1 MKTENFKVYSNGHC
15 KCSKIKPD
23 QTSIIKILECSKK
36 KPQKNNLVIIARN
49 KWLIR
54 NKLSYPENLELAN
67 LCLMIKNGEL
77 IRAFYSNEL
86 SHVIKK
92 QNYLINILN

>member
-1 MKTENFKVYSNGHC
+1 MNTDNFKVYSNGHC
-15 KCSKIKPD
+15 KSLKIKPD
-23 QTSIIKILECSKK
+23 QDSIIKVLKCSKK
-36 KPQKNNLVIIARN
+36 KPQKNNVVIIARH

-54 NKLSYPENLELAN
+54 NRLCLPENLELAN

>member
-1 MKTENFKVYSNGHC
+1 MKTDNFRVYSNGHC
-15 KCSKIKPD
+15 KCSTVKPD
-23 QTSIIKILECSKK
+23 QASILKILECSKK
-36 KPQKNNLVIIARN
+36 KPQNNNVVIIARHR
-49 KWLIR
+49 WLIR
-54 NKLSYPENLELAN
+54 IKFSLPENLELAN
-67 LCLMIKNGEL
+67 LCLMIKIGEL